1 MVEVSRA
8 VSLPALTWVNG
19 RDPRLTPVRGRPN
32 FRNAVPVFG
41 GHVSQS
47 ATRRSLDIL
56 ELLAESPDGLALG
69 EIGVRLRM
77 PKSVAHRLLGL
88 LGEYGFVR
96 QEPGGRYGLTLKLT
110 LLGLRHFAGT
120 GLNDLTQPILDRVA
134 AATGELVRL
143 AIVEGEGMVWVAKAQ
158 GARFGLK
165 YDPDT
170 GYEVVLH
177 ATATGKAWLST
188 LDETEAI
195 RIVSATKFKTPARFG
210 PNAIRTAKEFRRAL
224 AETRA
229 RGYGVAIEEGEPG
242 TAAVAVPVR
251 VGPHALTVATVSAA
265 GPVTRFTA
273 ERQRTLARELAA
285 AAAEM
290 AAIWPVRQSLRRD
303 EAAGEGLRRA
313 V

>member
-1 MVEVSRA
+1 M
-8 VSLPALTWVNG
+8 
-19 RDPRLTPVRGRPN
+19 
-32 FRNAVPVFG
+32 
-41 GHVSQS
+41 SQS
-47 ATRRSLDIL
+47 ATRRSLEIL
-56 ELLAESPDGLALG
+56 ELLAQSPDGLALG
-69 EIGVRLRM
+69 EVGTRLKI
-77 PKSVAHRLLGL
+77 PKSVAHRLLAL
-88 LGEYGFVR
+88 LGDCGFVR
-96 QEPGGRYGLTLKLT
+96 QDSGSGRYALTLKLT
-110 LLGLRHFAGT
+110 LLGLRHLAGS
-120 GLNDLTQPILDRVA
+120 GLNDLTQPILDRLA

-170 GYEVVLH
+170 GYDVVLH

-188 LDETEAI
+188 LDEGEAL
-195 RIVSATKFKTPARFG
+195 RIVAATRFKTPARFG
-210 PNAIRTAKEFRRAL
+210 PNAVRTVKEFRRAL

-251 VGPHALTVATVSAA
+251 VGAGMVTVATLSAA

-273 ERQRTLARELAA
+273 ERRAVLARQLLAA
-285 AAAEM
+285 AQEM
-290 AAIWPVRQSLRRD
+290 AAIWPMRQRMAPAAG
-303 EAAGEGLRRA
+303 EAAGPPGGEDIRRA

>member
-1 MVEVSRA
+1 M
-8 VSLPALTWVNG
+8 
-19 RDPRLTPVRGRPN
+19 
-32 FRNAVPVFG
+32 
-41 GHVSQS
+41 SQS

-56 ELLAESPDGLALG
+56 ELLAASPDGLPLG
-69 EIGVRLRM
+69 EIGARLAM
-77 PKSVAHRLLGL
+77 PKSVAHRLLAL
-88 LGEYGFVR
+88 LGEYGYVR
-96 QEPGGRYGLTLKLT
+96 QDGGGRYGLTLKLT

-120 GLNDLTQPILDRVA
+120 GLTDLTQPILDRLA
-134 AATGELVRL
+134 RATGELVRL
-143 AIVEGEGMVWVAKAQ
+143 AIVEGDGMVWVAKAQ

-170 GYEVVLH
+170 GYNVVLH

-188 LDETEAI
+188 LDEAEAL

-210 PNAIRTAKEFRRAL
+210 PNAVRTGKELRRAL

-251 VGPHALTVATVSAA
+251 VGPKKVTVATVSAA

-273 ERQRTLARELAA
+273 ERRLALARELLSAA
-285 AAAEM
+285 QDM
-290 AAIWPVRQSLRRD
+290 AAIWPVRQTLRP
-303 EAAGEGLRRA
+303 ETEEGMRRA

>member
-1 MVEVSRA
+1 
-8 VSLPALTWVNG
+8 
-19 RDPRLTPVRGRPN
+19 
-32 FRNAVPVFG
+32 
-41 GHVSQS
+41 VSQS

-56 ELLAESPDGLALG
+56 ELLAQSPDGLALG
-69 EIGVRLRM
+69 EIGARLHM

-88 LGEYGFVR
+88 LGEYGYVR
-96 QEPGGRYGLTLKLT
+96 QEAGGRYGLTLKLT

-143 AIVEGEGMVWVAKAQ
+143 AIVEGERMVWVAKAQ

-188 LDETEAI
+188 LDEAEAI
-195 RIVSATKFKTPARFG
+195 RIVAATKFKTPDRFG
-210 PNAIRTAKEFRRAL
+210 PNAIRTAREFRRAL

-273 ERQRTLARELAA
+273 ERQRTLARQLAA

-290 AAIWPVRQSLRRD
+290 AAIWPVRQPLRRD
-303 EAAGEGLRRA
+303 EAAGEGLRHA